1 LARRMLC
8 QTLMQAAAKLA
19 QIEGPG
25 TEPVEITLLELVC
38 AVADSAQND
47 HEVVAVVAS
56 LINSGRV
63 TLVGNFLGAD
73 VRVG

>member
-1 LARRMLC
+1 MLS
-8 QTLMQAAAKLA
+8 QTPMQAAAKLA

-38 AVADSAQND
+38 AVADSARND
-47 HEVVAVVAS
+47 DEVVAVVAD